1 MGEYPLIPV
10 CAGQI
15 LRGQR
20 ATVSVSNLSHQ
31 WLGSQIAE
39 TRINTGSCFLKKNNF
54 RETRVG
60 FTSEGVLL
68 FAKTTT
74 SRAAWYGGVKYTA
87 LIKEGYARWDMI
99 CQ

>member
-1 MGEYPLIPV
+1 M
-10 CAGQI
+10 
-15 LRGQR
+15 
-20 ATVSVSNLSHQ
+20 
-31 WLGSQIAE
+31 
-39 TRINTGSCFLKKNNF
+39 
-54 RETRVG
+54 G

-68 FAKTTT
+68 FAKTTM